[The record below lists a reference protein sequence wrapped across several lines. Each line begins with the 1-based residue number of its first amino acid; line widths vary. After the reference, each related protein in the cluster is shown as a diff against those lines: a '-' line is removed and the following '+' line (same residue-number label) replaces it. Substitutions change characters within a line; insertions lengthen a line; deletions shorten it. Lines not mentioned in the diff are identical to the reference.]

1 MGDITKNDD
10 RELRIEKKI
19 LYTVEEASRILN
31 LKLSRMRMAIFR
43 KEISYVKLGALVRI
57 REEDIR
63 KFININLIPGQAF

>member
-1 MGDITKNDD
+1 MGKKEN
-10 RELRIEKKI
+10 IEVKTEMKI